1 MRNLPNLSEKILN
14 LPESETLRISAIAKN
29 MKAQGIDVV
38 SLSAGEPDFPT
49 PEHIK
54 EAAIQAIRENFTK
67 YTQNQGI
74 PELIN
79 AIIEKFRRDNN
90 IEYKPSEILVSS
102 GAKQSIFNALQAI
115 CNPGDEVLI
124 IAPYWVSYPP
134 MVALVGAK
142 PVILKTDI
150 STNFKITADQ
160 LRDAITPRTKALIFN
175 TPSNPTGTVYTE
187 DEIKKIAEVV
197 YEKNIF
203 VISDEIYEK
212 IIYDE
217 KHFSIASIKELRD
230 LVITINGVSKAYAMT
245 GWRIGY
251 MGANEEVVKLANK
264 VQGQVTSNAS
274 SISQKAALAAL
285 TGTQEPVR
293 KMVNE
298 FKIRRDFLCSELKQ
312 IPGVEVF
319 IPSGAFYVF
328 PKVSFYYGRKY
339 NGFVVKNSNDF
350 CEFLL
355 KEEKLAIVPGDAFGM
370 DECVRISYAA
380 SMEEIM
386 KGVERFRRAI
396 EKLND

>member
-1 MRNLPNLSEKILN
+1 MPKLSEKILN
-14 LPESETLRISAIAKN
+14 LAESETLRISALAKN

-54 EAAIQAIRENFTK
+54 EAAIQAIKENFTK

-79 AIIEKFRRDNN
+79 AIIEKFQRDNN
-90 IEYKPSEILVSS
+90 IEYKPSEILVSN
-102 GAKQSIFNALQAI
+102 GAKHSIFNALQAI
-115 CNPGDEVLI
+115 CNPNDEVI
-124 IAPYWVSYPP
+124 IPAPYWVSYPP
-134 MVALVGAK
+134 MVMLADAK
-142 PVILKTDI
+142 PVILRTDI
-150 STNFKITADQ
+150 RSNFKITPEQ
-160 LRDAITPRTKALIFN
+160 LRKAITEKTKALIFN
-175 TPSNPTGTVYTE
+175 SPSNPTGAVYTE
-187 DEIKKIAEVV
+187 DEIRKIAEVV

-212 IIYDE
+212 IIYGE
-217 KHFSIASIKELRD
+217 RHFSMASIKEVRD
-230 LVITINGVSKAYAMT
+230 LVITVNGVSKAYAMT

-251 MGANEEVVKLANK
+251 LGANEEIVKLANR
-264 VQGQVTSNAS
+264 VQGQMTSNAS

-285 TGTQEPVR
+285 TGPQEPVR

-298 FKIRRDFLCSELKQ
+298 FRIRRDFLCSELQQ
-312 IPGVEVF
+312 IPGIEVF
-319 IPSGAFYVF
+319 VPSGAFYVF
-328 PKVSFYYGRKY
+328 PKVSAYYGKSY
-339 NGFVVKNSNDF
+339 NGMVIKNSNDF

-370 DECVRISYAA
+370 DEYVRISYAA
-380 SMEEIM
+380 SMEELM

-396 EKLND
+396 EKLGD

>member
-1 MRNLPNLSEKILN
+1 MIPKLSEKILN

-54 EAAIQAIRENFTK
+54 EAAIQAIKENFTK

-102 GAKQSIFNALQAI
+102 GAKHSIFNALQAI
-115 CNPGDEVLI
+115 CNPGDEVI
-124 IAPYWVSYPP
+124 IPAPYWVSYPA
-134 MVALVGAK
+134 MVALVDAK

-150 STNFKITADQ
+150 KNNFKITPEQ
-160 LRDAITPRTKALIFN
+160 LRSAITPRTKALIFN
-175 TPSNPTGTVYTE
+175 SPSNPTGTVYTE
-187 DEIKKIAEVV
+187 EEIREIAEVV

-217 KHFSIASIKELRD
+217 KHFSMASIKELRD
-230 LVITINGVSKAYAMT
+230 LVVTVNGVSKAYAMT

-251 MGANEEVVKLANK
+251 MGASEEIVKLANK
-264 VQGQVTSNAS
+264 VQGQMTSNAS
-274 SISQKAALAAL
+274 SISQKAAVAAL
-285 TGTQEPVR
+285 AGTQEPVR

-312 IPGVEVF
+312 IPDIEVF

-328 PKVSFYYGRKY
+328 PKVSAYYGRRY
-339 NGFVVKNSNDF
+339 NGFEIKNSNDF

-355 KEEKLAIVPGDAFGM
+355 REEKLAIIPGDAFGM

-380 SMEEIM
+380 SMEDLM
-386 KGVERFRRAI
+386 KGVERFKRAI
-396 EKLND
+396 EKLSD

>member
-1 MRNLPNLSEKILN
+1 MPKLSEKILN
-14 LPESETLRISAIAKN
+14 LAESETLRISALAKN

-49 PEHIK
+49 PEHVK
-54 EAAIQAIRENFTK
+54 EAAIQAIKENFTK

-90 IEYKPSEILVSS
+90 IENKPTEILVSN
-102 GAKQSIFNALQAI
+102 GAKHSIFNALQAI
-115 CNPGDEVLI
+115 CNPGDEVI
-124 IAPYWVSYPP
+124 IPAPYWVSYPS
-134 MVALVGAK
+134 MVALVDAK

-150 STNFKITADQ
+150 RSSFKITPEQ
-160 LRDAITPRTKALIFN
+160 LKETITEKTKALIFN
-175 TPSNPTGTVYTE
+175 SPSNPTGTVYTE
-187 DEIKKIAEVV
+187 DEIRKIAEVV

-212 IIYDE
+212 IIYE
-217 KHFSIASIKELRD
+217 GKHFSMASIKELKN

-251 MGANEEVVKLANK
+251 LGASEEIVKLANK
-264 VQGQVTSNAS
+264 VQGQMTSNAS

-285 TGTQEPVR
+285 TGPQEPVR

-312 IPGVEVF
+312 IPGIEVF
-319 IPSGAFYVF
+319 VPSGAFYVF
-328 PKVSFYYGRKY
+328 PKVSAYYGRSY
-339 NGFVVKNSNDF
+339 NGMVIKNSNDF

-355 KEEKLAIVPGDAFGM
+355 KEEKLAIIPGDAFGM
-370 DECVRISYAA
+370 DEYVRISYAA
-380 SMEEIM
+380 SMEELM

-396 EKLND
+396 EKLSD

>member
-1 MRNLPNLSEKILN
+1 MPGLSEKIIN
-14 LPESETLRISAIAKN
+14 LPESETLRISAIAKT

-49 PEHIK
+49 PDHIK
-54 EAAIQAIRENFTK
+54 EAAIQAIKENFTK

-79 AIIEKFRRDNN
+79 AIVEKFKRDNN
-90 IEYKPSEILVSS
+90 IEYRPSQILVSS
-102 GAKQSIFNALQAI
+102 GAKHSIFNALQAI
-115 CNPGDEVLI
+115 CNPGDEVI
-124 IAPYWVSYPP
+124 IPAPYWVSFPA
-134 MVALVGAK
+134 MVALVDAK
-142 PVILKTDI
+142 PIILKTDI
-150 STNFKITADQ
+150 ATNFKITPEQ
-160 LRDAITPRTKALIFN
+160 LKEAITSKTKALIFN
-175 TPSNPTGTVYTE
+175 TPSNPTGAVYTE

-217 KHFSIASIKELRD
+217 KHFSMASIPELKD
-230 LVITINGVSKAYAMT
+230 LVITVNGVSKAYAMT

-251 MGANEEVVKLANK
+251 MGAKEDIIKLANK

-285 TGTQEPVR
+285 TGPQEPMR

-312 IPGVEVF
+312 IPGVDVF
-319 IPSGAFYVF
+319 VPAGAFYVF
-328 PKVSFYYGRKY
+328 PRVSAYYGRRY
-339 NGFVVKNSNDF
+339 NGVEIRNSNDF

-380 SMEEIM
+380 SMEELM

-396 EKLND
+396 EKLGD

>member
-1 MRNLPNLSEKILN
+1 MPKLSEKILN
-14 LPESETLRISAIAKN
+14 LAESETLRISALAKN

-49 PEHIK
+49 PEHVK
-54 EAAIQAIRENFTK
+54 EAAIQAIKENFTK

-79 AIIEKFRRDNN
+79 TIIEKFRRDNN
-90 IEYKPSEILVSS
+90 IEYKPTEILVSN
-102 GAKQSIFNALQAI
+102 GAKHSIFNALQAI
-115 CNPGDEVLI
+115 CNPGDEVI
-124 IAPYWVSYPP
+124 IPAPYWVSYPS
-134 MVALVGAK
+134 MVALVDAK

-150 STNFKITADQ
+150 RSSFKITPEQ
-160 LRDAITPRTKALIFN
+160 LKETITEKTKALIFN
-175 TPSNPTGTVYTE
+175 SPSNPTGTVYTE
-187 DEIKKIAEVV
+187 DEIRKIAEVV

-212 IIYDE
+212 IIYE
-217 KHFSIASIKELRD
+217 GKHFSMASIKELKN

-251 MGANEEVVKLANK
+251 LGASEEIVKLANK
-264 VQGQVTSNAS
+264 VQGQMTSNAS

-285 TGTQEPVR
+285 TGPQEPVR

-312 IPGVEVF
+312 IPGIEVF
-319 IPSGAFYVF
+319 VPSGAFYVF
-328 PKVSFYYGRKY
+328 PKVSAYYGRSY
-339 NGFVVKNSNDF
+339 NGMVIKNSNDF

-355 KEEKLAIVPGDAFGM
+355 KEEKLAIIPGDAFGM
-370 DECVRISYAA
+370 DEYVRISYAA
-380 SMEEIM
+380 SMEELM

-396 EKLND
+396 EKLSD

>member
-1 MRNLPNLSEKILN
+1 MMPRLSEKILN

-54 EAAIQAIRENFTK
+54 EAAIQAIKENFTK

-90 IEYKPSEILVSS
+90 IDYKPSEILVSN
-102 GAKQSIFNALQAI
+102 GAKHSIFNALQAI
-115 CNPGDEVLI
+115 CNPGDEVI
-124 IAPYWVSYPP
+124 IPAPYWVSYPA
-134 MVALVGAK
+134 MVAVVDAK
-142 PVILKTDI
+142 PVILKTDLR
-150 STNFKITADQ
+150 TNFKITPEQ
-160 LRDAITPRTKALIFN
+160 LREVITKKTKALIFN
-175 TPSNPTGTVYTE
+175 SPSNPTGAVYTE

-212 IIYDE
+212 ILYE
-217 KHFSIASIKELRD
+217 GKHFSMASIKELKD
-230 LVITINGVSKAYAMT
+230 LVITVNGVSKAYAMT

-251 MGANEEVVKLANK
+251 LGANEEIVKLANK
-264 VQGQVTSNAS
+264 VQGQMTSNAS

-285 TGTQEPVR
+285 TGTQEPVKR
-293 KMVNE
+293 MVNE
-298 FKIRRDFLCSELKQ
+298 FKIRRDFICSELKQ
-312 IPGVEVF
+312 IPGIEILV
-319 IPSGAFYVF
+319 PSGAFYVF
-328 PKVSFYYGRKY
+328 PKVSAYYGKNY
-339 NGFVVKNSNDF
+339 NGMVIKNSNDF

-355 KEEKLAIVPGDAFGM
+355 KEEKLAIIPGD
-370 DECVRISYAA
+370 
-380 SMEEIM
+380 
-386 KGVERFRRAI
+386 
-396 EKLND
+396 

>member
-1 MRNLPNLSEKILN
+1 MRNLPKLSEKILN

-90 IEYKPSEILVSS
+90 IEYKPSEILVSN

-212 IIYDE
+212 IIYDG

-230 LVITINGVSKAYAMT
+230 LVITVNGVSKAYAMT

-319 IPSGAFYVF
+319 VPSGAFYVF
-328 PKVSFYYGRKY
+328 PKVSAYYGRKY
-339 NGFVVKNSNDF
+339 NGFEVKNSNDF

-386 KGVERFRRAI
+386 KGVERFRNAI
-396 EKLND
+396 EKLSD

>member
-1 MRNLPNLSEKILN
+1 MPKLSEKILN
-14 LPESETLRISAIAKN
+14 LAESETLRISALAKN

-54 EAAIQAIRENFTK
+54 EAAIQAIKENFTK

-79 AIIEKFRRDNN
+79 AIIEKFQRDNN
-90 IEYKPSEILVSS
+90 IEYKPSEILVSN
-102 GAKQSIFNALQAI
+102 GAKHSIFNALQAI
-115 CNPGDEVLI
+115 CNPNDEVI
-124 IAPYWVSYPP
+124 IPAPYWVSYPP
-134 MVALVGAK
+134 MVMLADAK
-142 PVILKTDI
+142 PVILRTDI
-150 STNFKITADQ
+150 RSNFKITPDQ
-160 LRDAITPRTKALIFN
+160 LKKAITEKTKALIFN
-175 TPSNPTGTVYTE
+175 SPSNPTGAVYTE
-187 DEIKKIAEVV
+187 DEIRKIAEVV

-212 IIYDE
+212 IIYGE
-217 KHFSIASIKELRD
+217 RHFSMASIKEVRD
-230 LVITINGVSKAYAMT
+230 LVITVNGVSKAYAMT

-251 MGANEEVVKLANK
+251 LGANEEIVKLANR
-264 VQGQVTSNAS
+264 VQGQMTSNAS

-285 TGTQEPVR
+285 TGPQEPVR

-298 FKIRRDFLCSELKQ
+298 FRIRRDFLCSELQQ
-312 IPGVEVF
+312 IPGIEVF
-319 IPSGAFYVF
+319 VPSGAFYVF
-328 PKVSFYYGRKY
+328 PKVSAYYGKSY
-339 NGFVVKNSNDF
+339 NGMVIKNSNDF

-370 DECVRISYAA
+370 DEYVRISYAA
-380 SMEEIM
+380 SMEELM

-396 EKLND
+396 EKLGD

>member
-1 MRNLPNLSEKILN
+1 MPKLSEKILN

-54 EAAIQAIRENFTK
+54 EAAIQAIKENFTK

-102 GAKQSIFNALQAI
+102 GAKHSIYNALQAI
-115 CNPGDEVLI
+115 CNPGDEVI
-124 IAPYWVSYPP
+124 IPAPYWVSYPA
-134 MVALVGAK
+134 MVALVDAK

-150 STNFKITADQ
+150 KNNFKITPEQ
-160 LRDAITPRTKALIFN
+160 LRNVITPRTKALIFN
-175 TPSNPTGTVYTE
+175 SPSNPTGTVYTE
-187 DEIKKIAEVV
+187 DEIRRIAEVV

-217 KHFSIASIKELRD
+217 KHFSMASIKELRD
-230 LVITINGVSKAYAMT
+230 LVITVNGVSKAYAMT

-251 MGANEEVVKLANK
+251 MGANEEIIKLANK

-274 SISQKAALAAL
+274 SISQKAAVAAL

-298 FKIRRDFLCSELKQ
+298 FKIRRDFLCSELMQ

-328 PKVSFYYGRKY
+328 PKVSAYYGRRY
-339 NGFVVKNSNDF
+339 NGFEIKNSNDF

-355 KEEKLAIVPGDAFGM
+355 NEEKLAIIPGDAFGM

-380 SMEEIM
+380 SMEDLM
-386 KGVERFRRAI
+386 KGVERFKRAI
-396 EKLND
+396 EKLSD

>member
-1 MRNLPNLSEKILN
+1 MPKLSEKILN
-14 LPESETLRISAIAKN
+14 LAESETLRISALAKN

-49 PEHIK
+49 PEHVK
-54 EAAIQAIRENFTK
+54 EAAIQAIKENFTK

-79 AIIEKFRRDNN
+79 AIIEKFRHDNN
-90 IEYKPSEILVSS
+90 IEYKPTEILVSN
-102 GAKQSIFNALQAI
+102 GAKHSIFNALQAI
-115 CNPGDEVLI
+115 CNPGDEVI
-124 IAPYWVSYPP
+124 IPAPYWVSYPP
-134 MVALVGAK
+134 MVALADAK
-142 PVILKTDI
+142 PIILRTDI
-150 STNFKITADQ
+150 KSNFKITPEQ
-160 LRDAITPRTKALIFN
+160 LKETITEKTKALIFN
-175 TPSNPTGTVYTE
+175 SPSNPTGTVYTE
-187 DEIKKIAEVV
+187 DEIRKIAEVI

-212 IIYDE
+212 IIYE
-217 KHFSIASIKELRD
+217 GRHFSMASIEELKN

-251 MGANEEVVKLANK
+251 LGANEEIVKLANK
-264 VQGQVTSNAS
+264 VQGQMTSNAS

-285 TGTQEPVR
+285 TGPQEPVR

-312 IPGVEVF
+312 IPGIEVF
-319 IPSGAFYVF
+319 VPSGAFYVF
-328 PKVSFYYGRKY
+328 PKVSAYYGRSY
-339 NGFVVKNSNDF
+339 NGMVIKNSNDF

-355 KEEKLAIVPGDAFGM
+355 KEEKLAIIPGDAFGM
-370 DECVRISYAA
+370 DEYVRISYAA
-380 SMEEIM
+380 SMEELM

-396 EKLND
+396 EKLSD

>member
-1 MRNLPNLSEKILN
+1 MPKLSEKILN
-14 LPESETLRISAIAKN
+14 LAESETLRISALAKN

-49 PEHIK
+49 PEHVK
-54 EAAIQAIRENFTK
+54 EAAIQAIKENFTK

-90 IEYKPSEILVSS
+90 IEYKPTEILVSN
-102 GAKQSIFNALQAI
+102 GAKHSIFNALQAI
-115 CNPGDEVLI
+115 CNPGDEVI
-124 IAPYWVSYPP
+124 IPAPYWVSYPS
-134 MVALVGAK
+134 MVALVDAK

-150 STNFKITADQ
+150 RSSFKITPEQ
-160 LRDAITPRTKALIFN
+160 LKETITEKTKALIFN
-175 TPSNPTGTVYTE
+175 SPSNPTGTVYTE
-187 DEIKKIAEVV
+187 DEIRKIAEVV

-212 IIYDE
+212 IIYE
-217 KHFSIASIKELRD
+217 GKHFSMASIKELKN

-251 MGANEEVVKLANK
+251 LGASEEIVKLANK
-264 VQGQVTSNAS
+264 VQGQMTSNAS

-285 TGTQEPVR
+285 TGPQEPVR

-312 IPGVEVF
+312 IPGIEVF
-319 IPSGAFYVF
+319 VPSGAFYVF
-328 PKVSFYYGRKY
+328 PKVSAYYGRSY
-339 NGFVVKNSNDF
+339 NGMVIKNSNDF

-355 KEEKLAIVPGDAFGM
+355 KEEKLAIIPGDAFGM
-370 DECVRISYAA
+370 DEYVRISYAA
-380 SMEEIM
+380 SMEELM

-396 EKLND
+396 EKLSD